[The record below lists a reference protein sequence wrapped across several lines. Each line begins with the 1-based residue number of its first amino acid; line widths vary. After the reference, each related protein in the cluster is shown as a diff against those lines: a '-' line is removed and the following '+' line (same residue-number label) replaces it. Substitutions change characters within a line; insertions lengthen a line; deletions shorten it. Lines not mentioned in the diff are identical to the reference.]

1 MTGRRYGRSRR
12 WLLLTSL
19 IVAAAVSC
27 ARGADDPQ
35 DRSGE
40 HADSDPAEL
49 EQEAS
54 QAVTAAPVRPGAT
67 LDRQQLVQLLGSRTP
82 AAVGESCPALGQM
95 CAPRSFAPT
104 TSCGGFSDTCASSG
118 TQNGVWIDFTCLN
131 INGNAVCTA
140 VASQTTVTVA
150 CSRATNGAS
159 CGAPRC
165 DAPFCLSYPSR
176 CAEETTQVQNCF
188 SAGVCSNDVCTGQT
202 STQQAVGTC
211 QRNTDGIRNC
221 GGGCSGNKIGECS
234 DGDCVCVCRNC

>member
-150 CSRATNGAS
+150 CNRVTNGTS

-165 DAPFCLSYPSR
+165 DAPFCLSYPSA
-176 CAEETTQVQNCF
+176 CAEQTTQLQNCF
-188 SAGVCSNDVCTGQT
+188 SAGVCSNEVCTGQT
-202 STQQAVGTC
+202 MTQQAVGTC
-211 QRNTDGIRNC
+211 QRDSDGNVC
-221 GGGCSGNKIGECS
+221 GGCRSGFIGEC
-234 DGDCVCVCRNC
+234 GNGVCHCSCRRC